1 MFMFE
6 LWNEILADALQII
19 NVLNNQ
25 TDYLINLIT

>member
-1 MFMFE
+1 MFE